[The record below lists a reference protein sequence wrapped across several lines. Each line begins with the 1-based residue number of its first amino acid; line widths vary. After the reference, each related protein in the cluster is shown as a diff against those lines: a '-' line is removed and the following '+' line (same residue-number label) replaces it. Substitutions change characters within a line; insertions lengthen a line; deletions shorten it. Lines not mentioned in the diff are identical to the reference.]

1 MSVEFM
7 MKNLLEL
14 PDNHPVPVDDGAY
27 DHLLGIRIP
36 FLPLLGVSC
45 SMTLS
50 A

>member
-1 MSVEFM
+1 M

-14 PDNHPVPVDDGAY
+14 PDNHRVPVDDGACNY
-27 DHLLGIRIP
+27 PLVNRIP
-36 FLPLLGVSC
+36 SLPLPGVSG